1 MSTTDLPAQRG
12 ELQRPGRVDPRSS
25 VKFGAGLADRAPP
38 CREPLRELPD
48 EQREQQ
54 DDEPD
59 RQCLRA
65 ELQPCCGHLTAATM
79 KTGVPTVT
87 WLKSHSASGMCIR
100 MQPCEAE

>member
-1 MSTTDLPAQRG
+1 M
-12 ELQRPGRVDPRSS
+12 PGSPIRLR
-25 VKFGAGLADRAPP
+25 VKFGAGFADCGLLAAA
-38 CREPLRELPD
+38 LGELPD

-54 DDEPD
+54 GHEPD

-65 ELQPCCGHLTAATM
+65 ELQPCAHLTAETM

-87 WLKSHSASGMCIR
+87 WLKSHSASGMCMR